1 MSFVWAYRRFLRF
14 DLDDD
19 RGQPVTAFEI
29 RATARTRRVMADHAL
44 VFQSEPAGF
53 TLYSRYDPEAVDT
66 LIGPITDR
74 IRLSFA
80 LVLRERGF
88 FDRYH
93 PDLAGAGR
101 QILLQNLDA
110 GGSIRTAGTLSL
122 AATVE
127 QDELVQAGPASGF
140 PVTIDLS
147 SGAPDRLRARDRFD
161 NSQLL
166 EHEFTAPPGPALR
179 LSVDLATLPHPAA
192 RLTTPVASALD
203 QIVYADNEIAASGAS
218 AILDLWW
225 DSRQDTVPQPN
236 GAAFTATFRN
246 RTNP

>member
-1 MSFVWAYRRFLRF
+1 MSFIWEYRRFLRV

-19 RGQPVTAFEI
+19 QGQPVTAFDI
-29 RATARTRRVMADHAL
+29 RTTARTRRIMEDHAL

-53 TLYSRYDPEAVDT
+53 TLFSRHDPEATDT

-88 FDRYH
+88 FERYH
-93 PDLAGAGR
+93 PDHTGVSR

-110 GGSIRTAGTLSL
+110 SGAIRTAGTLSL
-122 AATVE
+122 AGTVE
-127 QDELVQAGPASGF
+127 QDELVQAGPASSF

-147 SGAPDRLRARDRFD
+147 GGTPERLHARDRFD
-161 NSQLL
+161 NSQLM
-166 EHEFTAPPGPALR
+166 EHTFTAPPGPALR
-179 LSVDLATLPHPAA
+179 MSVDLVTLPHPAV
-192 RLTTPVASALD
+192 RMDTPVAGALD
-203 QIVYADNEIAASGAS
+203 QIVYADDEIAASGAS

-225 DSRQDTVPQPN
+225 ESRQDIVPQPN

-246 RTNP
+246 RINP